1 MSKIKRAGAWL
12 LAAALAV
19 GMLPAA
25 GAASVPKPQTKTVKV
40 TADNIYS
47 SLGDVSVEV
56 TYTGWLGEIA
66 SIPRDGASDWIGGP
80 AGNTD
85 KIAVLKEGSEI
96 RFTIKAK
103 DPMAYYNFCYD
114 GIYTPDVFS
123 ESIVY
128 GWDDCGGGTLYFYS
142 KDGLQGYPIQVYG
155 NKDGTSSFQ
164 PGNMFEK
171 SQPFGRKLGSGQY
184 AYTAHNGLLTYAFN
198 AKPARDENN
207 DYFPN
212 DYTARYILGSALTVS
227 DAQIKEMQETGTMTF
242 LKGTEYEYQYAYPGV
257 ATLLGLA
264 EKPVVEEPASDYS
277 FKVTR
282 VKPEFYSK
290 DSNGDYILDNGAS
303 YGITFTN
310 NTAEPLTREIA
321 FVSYGKKLNEYA
333 HLDAQIHYVSLNMAA
348 HGTQAVNISSGFSRL
363 SGGDYAFAT
372 VDFDDAAD
380 KRSFQSS
387 VPMMENSDR
396 AIDNSSKGI
405 QWMRDTL
412 GVTVK

>member
-12 LAAALAV
+12 LAAALTV
-19 GMLPAA
+19 GLLPAA

-40 TADNIYS
+40 AADNIYS

-123 ESIVY
+123 ENIVY

-164 PGNMFEK
+164 PGNIFEK

-184 AYTAHNGLLTYAFN
+184 AYTAYNGLLTYAFN

-212 DYTARYILGSALTVS
+212 DYTARYVLGSALTVN
-227 DAQIKEMQETGTMTF
+227 DEQIKEMQETGAMTF
-242 LKGTEYEYQYAYPGV
+242 LDGTEYEYQYAYPGV
-257 ATLLGLA
+257 AELFGLE
-264 EKPVVEEPASDYS
+264 EKSASGL
-277 FKVTR
+277 T
-282 VKPEFYSK
+282 FYFD
-290 DSNGDYILDNGAS
+290 DSEHLLDNGHAYS
-303 YGITFTN
+303 YTLTNNSDQAIKGCYALLSYRPRMMYDGLYSGPVFHGQLHKFDLDLQPHESFKAPHGNAMVSNYYSLSSMKMLWIEFDSPAEREQFFANSNIGPCSTSVQQGYYLIEPKSGAEWMKSTLGITILP
-310 NTAEPLTREIA
+310 A
-321 FVSYGKKLNEYA
+321 K
-333 HLDAQIHYVSLNMAA
+333 
-348 HGTQAVNISSGFSRL
+348 
-363 SGGDYAFAT
+363 
-372 VDFDDAAD
+372 
-380 KRSFQSS
+380 
-387 VPMMENSDR
+387 
-396 AIDNSSKGI
+396 
-405 QWMRDTL
+405 
-412 GVTVK
+412 